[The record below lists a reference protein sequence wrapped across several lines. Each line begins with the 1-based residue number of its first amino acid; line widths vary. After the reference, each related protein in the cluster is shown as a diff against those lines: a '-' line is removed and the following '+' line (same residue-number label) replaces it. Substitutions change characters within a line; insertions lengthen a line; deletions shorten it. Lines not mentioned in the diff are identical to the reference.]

1 MKITPVHFE
10 ILRRAGALGPRE
22 TIQSSVLPHIPA
34 KTVDFAISDLA
45 DLGLVNAVQ
54 STSDC
59 DDRWIVNRITS
70 KGHRY
75 LNELEA

>member
-22 TIQSSVLPHIPA
+22 TIQSSDLPHIPA

-45 DLGLVNAVQ
+45 DLGLINAVQ
-54 STSDC
+54 SKSYEGG
-59 DDRWIVNRITS
+59 WIAIEITS
-70 KGHRY
+70 KGDRY

>member
-10 ILRRAGALGPRE
+10 ILRRAVALGPRE
-22 TIQSSVLPHIPA
+22 TIQSSDLPHIPA
-34 KTVDFAISDLA
+34 ITVDFAISDLA

-54 STSDC
+54 SKSDEGG
-59 DDRWIVNRITS
+59 WIAIEITS
-70 KGHRY
+70 KGARD

>member
-1 MKITPVHFE
+1 MKITPVHFD
-10 ILRRAGALGPRE
+10 ILRRAEALGPRE
-22 TIQSSVLPHIPA
+22 TIQSSDLPHIPA

-54 STSDC
+54 SKSDEGG
-59 DDRWIVNRITS
+59 WIAIEITS
-70 KGHRY
+70 KGDRY

>member
-22 TIQSSVLPHIPA
+22 TIQSSDLPHIPA
-34 KTVDFAISDLA
+34 RTVDFAISDLA

-54 STSDC
+54 SKSDEGG
-59 DDRWIVNRITS
+59 WIAIEITS
-70 KGHRY
+70 KGDRY
-75 LNELEA
+75 LNEREA

>member
-22 TIQSSVLPHIPA
+22 TIQSSDLPHIPA
-34 KTVDFAISDLA
+34 RTVDFAISDLA
-45 DLGLVNAVQ
+45 DFGLVNAVQ
-54 STSDC
+54 SKSDEAG
-59 DDRWIVNRITS
+59 WIAIEITS
-70 KGHRY
+70 KGDRY

>member
-1 MKITPVHFE
+1 MKLTPVHIE
-10 ILRRAGALGPRE
+10 ILRRASVLGPRE
-22 TIQSSVLPHIPA
+22 TIQSSDLPHIPA

-54 STSDC
+54 SKSDQGG
-59 DDRWIVNRITS
+59 WIAIEITS
-70 KGHRY
+70 KGDRY

>member
-10 ILRRAGALGPRE
+10 ILRRAVAIGPRE
-22 TIQSSVLPHIPA
+22 AIQSSDLPHIPA

-54 STSDC
+54 SKSDEGG
-59 DDRWIVNRITS
+59 WIAIEITS
-70 KGHRY
+70 KGARY
-75 LNELEA
+75 LNELET

>member
-22 TIQSSVLPHIPA
+22 TIQSSVLTHIPA

-54 STSDC
+54 SKSDEGG
-59 DDRWIVNRITS
+59 WIAIEITS
-70 KGHRY
+70 KGARY

>member
-10 ILRRAGALGPRE
+10 ILRRAVALGPRE
-22 TIQSSVLPHIPA
+22 TIQSSDLPHIPA

-54 STSDC
+54 SKSDEGG
-59 DDRWIVNRITS
+59 WIAIEITS
-70 KGHRY
+70 KGARY